1 MAERKDR
8 MALLSRYN
16 KLHLQKY
23 EAKSNMNLNVEQW
36 AADALVESYG
46 IGVCYDLLDYYF
58 NIASSPSWN
67 YFAYNAEKILEAK
80 LEVEQDIKERQER
93 RKLARRWI
101 SE

>member
-16 KLHLQKY
+16 KLYLQRY

-46 IGVCYDLLDYYF
+46 ISQCYDLLDYYF
-58 NIASSPSWN
+58 KIAENPTWN
-67 YFAYNAEKILEAK
+67 YFAYSAEKILNGK
-80 LEVEQDIKERQER
+80 LEVEQDIKERTER
-93 RKLARRWI
+93 RKLARKWI

>member
-16 KLHLQKY
+16 KYHLQRY
-23 EAKSNMNLNVEQW
+23 EQKSNLNLNVEQW

-46 IGVCYDLLDYYF
+46 LSACYDLLEYYF
-58 NIASSPSWN
+58 SIAQEPSWN
-67 YFAYNAEKILEAK
+67 FFAYNAEKILSGKMEIQK
-80 LEVEQDIKERQER
+80 DLEERKQR
-93 RKLARRWI
+93 RELARKWL

>member
-8 MALLSRYN
+8 MALLSRYK
-16 KLHLQKY
+16 KLHLQRY
-23 EAKSNMNLNVEQW
+23 EAKSIMNLNAEQW
-36 AADALVESYG
+36 AADGLIESYG

-58 NIASSPSWN
+58 NVAIAPSWS

-80 LEVEQDIKERQER
+80 IEKEQDKKEREER
-93 RKLARRWI
+93 RKLARKWI